1 MKCRKTIYLTLVF
14 LLSVFAVGCEE
25 NEPMEFEGGS
35 RALFYEEGSSFVGI
49 VVQIYEK
56 NYSFA
61 LVAYDQME
69 IEAKINVR
77 LMGPVVDR
85 DRKFKAEVV
94 KELST
99 AVEGTH
105 FRLGEAVMKAGE
117 YWSQLPVTL
126 CRTADMKEKAV
137 SITLRLVATED
148 LLGGVGDGG
157 SEEGYFTLHVGD
169 FLMEPQNWPTLYFGE
184 YSVNKYSFVVSTL
197 GIADFPAESRYDSG
211 PSEGTKFTVSEMYTF
226 KAQLQAAYAEYRAE
240 HGPIY
245 MDDNAVEKVEISF

>member
-1 MKCRKTIYLTLVF
+1 MKCRKTIYLVLVF

-35 RALFYEEGSSFVGI
+35 RALFYEEGSSLVGI
-49 VVQIYEK
+49 VMQIYEK

-61 LVAYDQME
+61 LVTYDQME

-77 LMGPVVDR
+77 LMGTVVDR

-105 FRLGEAVMKAGE
+105 FRLGEGVMKAGE
-117 YWSQLPVTL
+117 YWSQLPITL
-126 CRTADMKEKAV
+126 YRTADMKEKAV

-148 LLGGVGDGG
+148 LLGRVIRE
-157 SEEGYFTLHVGD
+157 SFTRLRKKTIFIPYPHLQHVVIYLSVLFRKTGNGKII
-169 FLMEPQNWPTLYFGE
+169 ETL
-184 YSVNKYSFVVSTL
+184 
-197 GIADFPAESRYDSG
+197 AP
-211 PSEGTKFTVSEMYTF
+211 
-226 KAQLQAAYAEYRAE
+226 
-240 HGPIY
+240 
-245 MDDNAVEKVEISF
+245 

>member
-1 MKCRKTIYLTLVF
+1 MKCRKTIYLALVF

-105 FRLGEAVMKAGE
+105 FRL
-117 YWSQLPVTL
+117 
-126 CRTADMKEKAV
+126 D
-137 SITLRLVATED
+137 
-148 LLGGVGDGG
+148 
-157 SEEGYFTLHVGD
+157 EG
-169 FLMEPQNWPTLYFGE
+169 
-184 YSVNKYSFVVSTL
+184 
-197 GIADFPAESRYDSG
+197 
-211 PSEGTKFTVSEMYTF
+211 
-226 KAQLQAAYAEYRAE
+226 
-240 HGPIY
+240 
-245 MDDNAVEKVEISF
+245 